1 MKIATKTEPNRQK
14 LQVLTE
20 VGFNNVEVFTNEK
33 IINDPDSISIL
44 NDFNFN
50 YAVHSPTAYFDE
62 SIIEFASE
70 IGANTINTHKIVTH
84 DRLRE
89 LVKYASD
96 RDIQIT
102 VENDSLPAGHQ
113 IVNGE
118 YIVWPADG
126 LHSAADARRLAADVP
141 GVLMCLDIEHA
152 HHRGEF
158 SSWLANTVDSNLLI
172 GHVHLTGYNEI
183 NPKGDHRPVHESAT
197 LVRRAIKSLARA
209 GYTGFLV
216 CEHNTEFQT
225 REIWEQTLRYC
236 QQLVDKYST
245 EELYK

>member
-1 MKIATKTEPNRQK
+1 MKIATKTEPNREK
-14 LQVLTE
+14 LQTLTE

-33 IINDPDSISIL
+33 IINNPNSISML
-44 NDFNFN
+44 NDFDFN
-50 YAVHSPTAYFDE
+50 YAVHSPTAYFNE
-62 SIIEFASE
+62 SVIEFASK

-84 DRLRE
+84 DRLRQ
-89 LVKYASD
+89 LVKHASD
-96 RDIQIT
+96 RGIQIT

-113 IVNGE
+113 IVDGE
-118 YIVWPADG
+118 YVVWPADG

-152 HHRGEF
+152 HHRGELD
-158 SSWLANTVDSNLLI
+158 SWLADIVSSDLV
-172 GHVHLTGYNEI
+172 GHIHLTGYNEI
-183 NPKGDHRPVHESAT
+183 KPKGDHRPVHESAT
-197 LVRRAIKSLARA
+197 LVDKTIKSLIAIN
-209 GYTGFLV
+209 YTGFLV

-236 QQLVDKYST
+236 QQLVDKYSI